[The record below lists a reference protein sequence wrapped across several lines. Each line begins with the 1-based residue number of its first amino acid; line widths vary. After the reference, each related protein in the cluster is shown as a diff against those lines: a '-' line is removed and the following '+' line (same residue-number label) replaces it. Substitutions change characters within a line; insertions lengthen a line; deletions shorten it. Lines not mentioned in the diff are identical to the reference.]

1 MAVAIGFA
9 ISFTL
14 ALIAYRRRWL
24 INPVTQVT
32 GILYT
37 VPSIAAFFLLLPVT
51 GRGKTT
57 ALIALVA
64 YVLLIIFRN
73 VLTGLDNVP
82 DETKDAGRGMGL
94 TDRQLLWRVEVPL
107 ALPEIMAGLRIAVT
121 TTVGLATLAF
131 FAGAGGLGAQ
141 IFDRD
146 HLQVERGR
154 GRRARRA
161 ARSGARRADP
171 ARAAGD
177 HALDPGGGGAM
188 STTLAVLGEF
198 GDAIDFIFDE
208 RESPAGG
215 ARVGGLAEM
224 WELIWEHLKLSGR
237 GDGGRVRALD
247 PARALAR
254 AHRQGRLPRD
264 QRVERRAARCPPWR

>member
-1 MAVAIGFA
+1 MSALLAQLQIREDPTDSCQADNGFCPGWIADNFDRYVDPFFEHVYLTVVAVAIGFA
-9 ISFTL
+9 ISFAL

-37 VPSIAAFFLLLPVT
+37 IPSVSAFFLLLPLT

-82 DETKDAGRGMGL
+82 EETKDAGRGMGL

-107 ALPEIMAGLRIAVT
+107 AMPEIMAGLRIAVT

-131 FAGAGGLGAQ
+131 FAGAGGLGGQ
-141 IFDRD
+141 IF
-146 HLQVERGR
+146 
-154 GRRARRA
+154 
-161 ARSGARRADP
+161 ADITFKSNVVV
-171 ARAAGD
+171 AG
-177 HALDPGGGGAM
+177 G
-188 STTLAVLGEF
+188 LAVLLAAVL
-198 GDAIDFIFDE
+198 D
-208 RESPAGG
+208 
-215 ARVGGLAEM
+215 GLI
-224 WELIWEHLKLSGR
+224 LLVQR
-237 GDGGRVRALD
+237 GIT
-247 PARALAR
+247 PWT
-254 AHRQGRLPRD
+254 
-264 QRVERRAARCPPWR
+264 RAAAAQ